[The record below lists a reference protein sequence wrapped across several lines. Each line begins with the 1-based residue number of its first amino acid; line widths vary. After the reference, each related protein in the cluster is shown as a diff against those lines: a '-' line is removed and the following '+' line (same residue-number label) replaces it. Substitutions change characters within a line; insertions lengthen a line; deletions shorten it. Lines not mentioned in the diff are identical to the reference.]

1 MPTASAPTLN
11 ATHVRCPGCGAPAG
25 EPSLTSCAYCRASL
39 GKRAC
44 PRCHCRMAPGV
55 TYCPFCGTGTV
66 TPTIELTIMRCPCGD
81 GDLVQRILP
90 VRSGD
95 TGDDLYL
102 AECAAC
108 HGVWVTRESIDR
120 MVASHADDTLLLALA
135 PGIAP
140 TRASRAVGV
149 GDTNVRYR
157 PCPECQRMMNRVNYA
172 RISGIIVD
180 VCRDHGTWFDVHEL
194 PALLEFVKRG
204 GLDRARAKETEALS
218 DERRR
223 LERERLMRSSM
234 EQGRQSLGDRSS
246 AREWKHESAFTLIR
260 DLFLRV

>member
-1 MPTASAPTLN
+1 MTTASVPTRN
-11 ATHVRCPGCGAPAG
+11 ATHIRCPGCGAPAG
-25 EPSLTSCAYCRASL
+25 EPSLTTCSYCRTSL

-66 TPTIELTIMRCPCGD
+66 TPTIELTTMRCPCGD

-90 VRSGD
+90 VRSGGS
-95 TGDDLYL
+95 GDDLYL

-120 MVASHADDTLLLALA
+120 MVASHADDSLLLALA
-135 PGIAP
+135 PGIAA
-140 TRASRAVGV
+140 TRASRALGV
-149 GDTNVRYR
+149 GDAPVRYR
-157 PCPECQRMMNRVNYA
+157 PCPECDTMMNRVNYA

-204 GLDRARAKETEALS
+204 GLDRARARETEALAN
-218 DERRR
+218 ERRR
-223 LERERLMRSSM
+223 LERAQLMRSAM
-234 EQGRQSLGDRSS
+234 DQGRERMGGIVPV
-246 AREWKHESAFTLIR
+246 RESRREGTFDLLR
-260 DLFLRV
+260 DLFVRS

>member
-1 MPTASAPTLN
+1 MTAATAPILN

-25 EPSLTSCAYCRASL
+25 DPALTTCGYCRVSL

-66 TPTIELTIMRCPCGD
+66 TPAVELTTMRCPCGD

-90 VRSGD
+90 VRSGAA
-95 TGDDLYL
+95 GDDLYL
-102 AECAAC
+102 AECATC
-108 HGVWVTRESIDR
+108 HGVWVARESIDR
-120 MVASHADDTLLLALA
+120 MVASHADDSLLLALA
-135 PGIAP
+135 PGIAA
-140 TRASRAVGV
+140 TRASRAIGV

-157 PCPECQRMMNRVNYA
+157 PCPECRTMMNRVNYA

-204 GLDRARAKETEALS
+204 GLDRARARETEQLAS
-218 DERRR
+218 ERRR
-223 LERERLMRSSM
+223 LERERLMRTSM
-234 EQGRQSLGDRSS
+234 DQGRQAMGEQMS
-246 AREWKHESAFTLIR
+246 ARDWQRESAFTLIR
-260 DLFLRV
+260 DLFIRS